1 MSSAEIAALA
11 QVQRPVVT
19 NWARRHDDFPRPVER
34 AGSRLLYDGGA
45 VLGWLL
51 RTGRGNAPASTL
63 EAELAL
69 HTLTAGLNF
78 LSGTEL
84 VEVLT
89 ALICLQ
95 HHDGG
100 SLTDS
105 DAADLVERAR
115 FLDPEDT
122 FLRREIEHAASL
134 GSALPLL
141 TRQAE
146 ALTEGAYNAADALD
160 WVLNARRR
168 LHADDLATTAVLP
181 QVAACMACLAT
192 AHAPDTAAIA
202 NPDCGVGDLLAAA
215 QALADADDVH
225 TYLASDRHESAVR
238 LTRRR
243 ILVRG
248 VFAYDMDIAQ
258 GDLPPLD
265 SIDAH
270 TPVALL
276 AALPYTPAE
285 SRDTGAA
292 LERVGDLVGDIQG
305 PFTAVILGPA
315 DALVH
320 SLAAHSAADQLRRA
334 FLTGG
339 RLKAVVTLP
348 GGVLPYYPGYRTAL
362 WVLSHGP
369 GVPRTGRL
377 LTIDL
382 SGRELT
388 SAVLDALI
396 EDVDVWRQSG
406 WRGDVAHNTR
416 AGAILAVADLDRRP
430 GFPLM
435 PLGSTL
441 ADRYSRQAQERPVR
455 IAAAEVRY
463 NALADRARTEHET
476 VGPLRVRTAARPDGE
491 GMRRTTVGALIRTKR
506 LRKVNGHR
514 IAAEHLTAQGHYA
527 VIGVEEVAGVRP
539 VGSRRIDRDVFIG
552 GYEHAAFTEPGDI
565 VVTANPSFGAYVD
578 EEGLSVVAF
587 PARILRI
594 RQDAERPLRPRAL
607 AALLRAAAAE
617 NRRTRGAVRAA
628 RKIEEY
634 HIPDLAPD
642 EAADYEAT
650 LADIAR
656 RVALLREQAAALE
669 DLEHLTAAGIADGT
683 LTIRTN

>member
-19 NWARRHDDFPRPVER
+19 NWARRHDDFPRPIAR
-34 AGSRLLYDGGA
+34 GGSRLLYDGGA

-51 RTGRGNAPASTL
+51 RTGRGNAPASIL

-69 HTLTAGLNF
+69 HTLTTGLEY

-100 SLTDS
+100 SLTGT
-105 DAADLVERAR
+105 DAAELVERAR
-115 FLDPEDT
+115 FLDPEDA
-122 FLRREIEHAASL
+122 FLRREIEHAARL
-134 GSALPLL
+134 DSALPLL

-146 ALTEGAYNAADALD
+146 ALIEGAYNAADALD
-160 WVLNARRR
+160 WVLDARRR
-168 LHADDLATTAVLP
+168 LNADDLATTAVLP
-181 QVAACMACLAT
+181 QVAACMARLAT
-192 AHAPDTAAIA
+192 AHVPDTAAIA

-225 TYLASDRHESAVR
+225 TYLASDPHENAVR

-248 VFAYDMDIAQ
+248 VFAYGMDIAQ
-258 GDLPPLD
+258 GELPPLD
-265 SIDAH
+265 SIDPH
-270 TPVALL
+270 TSVALL
-276 AALPYTPAE
+276 ATLPYQAGE
-285 SRDTGAA
+285 SRDAGAA
-292 LERVGDLVGDIQG
+292 LERVGDLIGHIQG
-305 PFTAVILGPA
+305 PFTAVVLGPA

-320 SLAAHSAADQLRRA
+320 PLSAHSAADQLRRA

-339 RLKAVVTLP
+339 RLKAVVNLP

-362 WVLSHGP
+362 WVLSHAP
-369 GVPRTGRL
+369 AAARTGRV
-377 LTIDL
+377 LTVDL

-388 SAVLDALI
+388 PAVIDALV
-396 EDVDVWRQSG
+396 EDMDVWRESG
-406 WRGDVAHNTR
+406 WQGDAAHDTR
-416 AGAILAVADLDRRP
+416 AGTILAVADLDRRP
-430 GFPLM
+430 GFPLI
-435 PLGSTL
+435 PQGSGL
-441 ADRYSRQAQERPVR
+441 AARYSRQAQDRPVR

-463 NALADRARTEHET
+463 NALADRARDDHEAS
-476 VGPLRVRTAARPDGE
+476 GPLRVRTAARLDDDRL
-491 GMRRTTVGALIRTKR
+491 RRITVGALIRAKR

-514 IAAEHLTAQGHYA
+514 IAAEHLTAHGHYV
-527 VIGVEEVAGVRP
+527 VIGAEEVTGLRP
-539 VGSRRIDRDVFIG
+539 MGSRRIDRDVFFG
-552 GYEHAAFTEPGDI
+552 GYERAAFTEPGDI
-565 VVTANPSFGAYVD
+565 VVTASPSFGAYVD

-594 RQDAERPLRPRAL
+594 RQDAERPLRPRVL
-607 AALLRAAAAE
+607 AALLRNAAAE
-617 NRRTRGAVRAA
+617 NRRTPGAVRAA

-634 HIPDLAPD
+634 RIPDLAPD
-642 EAADYEAT
+642 EAAAYEAT

-656 RVALLREQAAALE
+656 RAALLCEQAAALE
-669 DLEHLTAAGIADGT
+669 ELSNLTAEGITDGT
-683 LTIRTN
+683 LTIRTG

>member
-19 NWARRHDDFPRPVER
+19 TWARRHDDFPHPVAR
-34 AGSRLLYDGGA
+34 GGSRLMYDGGA
-45 VLGWLL
+45 VLKWLL
-51 RTGRGNAPASTL
+51 RTGRGNAPANTL

-69 HTLTAGLNF
+69 HTLTAGLDF
-78 LSGTEL
+78 LSGMEL

-115 FLDPEDT
+115 FLDPDDT
-122 FLRREIEHAASL
+122 FLLREIERAASL
-134 GSALPLL
+134 SSALPLL

-146 ALTEGAYNAADALD
+146 SLIEGAYNAADALD
-160 WVLNARRR
+160 WILDARRR
-168 LHADDLATTAVLP
+168 LHADDLAVTVILP
-181 QVAACMACLAT
+181 NVATCMARLAT
-192 AHAPDTAAIA
+192 AHVPDTAAIA

-215 QALADADDVH
+215 QALADVDDVH

-248 VFAYDMDIAQ
+248 VFAYGMDIAR

-265 SIDAH
+265 SVDAH

-276 AALPYTPAE
+276 GTLPYAAAE
-285 SRDTGAA
+285 SRDPGAA
-292 LERVGDLVGDIQG
+292 LERVGDLVGDIEG

-315 DALVH
+315 DAFVH
-320 SLAAHSAADQLRRA
+320 PLAAHGAADRLRRT

-339 RLKAVVTLP
+339 RLKAVVNLP

-362 WVLSHGP
+362 WVLSYDP
-369 GVPRTGRL
+369 GARRTGRV

-388 SAVLDALI
+388 PAVLDALV
-396 EDVDVWRQSG
+396 EDVDVWRESG
-406 WRGDVAHNTR
+406 WRGDIAHDTR

-430 GFPLM
+430 GFPLI
-435 PLGSTL
+435 PQGSALT
-441 ADRYSRQAQERPVR
+441 ARYSRQAQDRPVR

-476 VGPLRVRTAARPDGE
+476 VGPLRVRTVARPDGE
-491 GMRRTTVGALIRTKR
+491 GIRRTTVGALVRAKR

-514 IAAEHLTAQGHYA
+514 IAAEHLTAQGHYP
-527 VIGVEEVAGVRP
+527 VIGAEEVAGVRP

-552 GYEHAAFTEPGDI
+552 GYEYAAFTEPGDI
-565 VVTANPSFGAYVD
+565 VVTENPSFGAYVD
-578 EEGLSVVAF
+578 EQGLSVVAF

-594 RQDAERPLRPRAL
+594 REDAERPLQPRAL
-607 AALLRAAAAE
+607 AALLRTAAAE
-617 NRRTRGAVRAA
+617 NRRTPGAVRAA

-634 HIPDLAPD
+634 RIPELAPG
-642 EAADYEAT
+642 EAAAYEAT

-656 RVALLREQAAALE
+656 RAALLREQAAALE
-669 DLEHLTAAGIADGT
+669 DLDRLTAAGIADGT
-683 LTIRTN
+683 LTIHTG